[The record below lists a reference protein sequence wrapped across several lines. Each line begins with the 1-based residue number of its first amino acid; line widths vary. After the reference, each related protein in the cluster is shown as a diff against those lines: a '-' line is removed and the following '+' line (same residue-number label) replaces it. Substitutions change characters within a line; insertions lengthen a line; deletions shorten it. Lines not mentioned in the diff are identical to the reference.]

1 MVLNPRHTVCGWTL
15 CCHRRQK
22 QVLWASGGVVAA
34 RKKSFLGIT
43 KTKQAR
49 HEILSC
55 VFLNLNF
62 VSLTLFTLSLSLSL
76 RCCHIIIILLLH
88 LSSSLS
94 PPLCS
99 PRIHCTSYQRRLTQ
113 PPPHH
118 AASTSRVA
126 DAAAR
131 STLFAQRPPR
141 RRRAN
146 STRRAKSTRRTRSIH
161 RPVAPS
167 LYSLPLAAP
176 R

>member
-1 MVLNPRHTVCGWTL
+1 MVLNPRPAYGIVCGWPL
-15 CCHRRQK
+15 CCHRRHK

-34 RKKSFLGIT
+34 RKNSFLGIT

-55 VFLNLNF
+55 VFRNLNF
-62 VSLTLFTLSLSLSL
+62 VSLSRLSLASLL
-76 RCCHIIIILLLH
+76 PYIIIILLLH